1 MERPGFA
8 DRFLKPVTALLL
20 VSGGSYAV
28 YSMAISSAPPLL
40 HDILCYIFG
49 LLFLLSLVFGVFYV
63 YPAACRR
70 GASALEKVSAGLACP
85 ILWVAKE
92 AVAVGR
98 IYSLPE
104 GLFYTLNPVHF
115 LLFSLVA
122 AEMGLA
128 EIYCRRRLRKMG
140 QQEGSGLLPA
150 VLALVLGLGSMVFMF
165 AWDLGVHHFYLF
177 QEGYKV
183 LFGYGL

>member
-8 DRFLKPVTALLL
+8 ERFLKPVTVLLTFAA
-20 VSGGSYAV
+20 GSYVA
-28 YSMAISSAPPLL
+28 YSLAISCASLFWHNL
-40 HDILCYIFG
+40 LCYAFG
-49 LLFLLSLVFGVFYV
+49 LLFFLILIFGVFYV

-85 ILWVAKE
+85 VLWVAKE

-122 AEMGLA
+122 AEMGAA

-150 VLALVLGLGSMVFMF
+150 VLALVLGLGSVVFMF